1 MSSKKV
7 EDAVEATADAVV
19 EQAAADA
26 VQRIYIGPNVAV
38 AGLSQFATFIGEL
51 PGHITEAINELPELA
66 GLIVPVEG
74 FGKIHTKLQDRTSSE
89 YAFFRRVQEH
99 YAQKRGGN

>member
-1 MSSKKV
+1 MTKKV
-7 EDAVEATADAVV
+7 EDAVEAAV

-66 GLIVPVEG
+66 GLIVPVDG
-74 FGKIHTKLQDRTSSE
+74 FGKVHARLQDRTSSE
-89 YAFFRRVQEH
+89 YAFCRRVLEH

>member
-1 MSSKKV
+1 MKSKV
-7 EDAVEATADAVV
+7 EDAVEPAA
-19 EQAAADA
+19 EQVAEDT
-26 VQRIYIGPNVAV
+26 VQRIYIGPTVAV

-74 FGKIHTKLQDRTSSE
+74 FGKVHARLQDRTSSE
-89 YAFFRRVQEH
+89 YAFCRRVLEH

>member
-1 MSSKKV
+1 MTKKV
-7 EDAVEATADAVV
+7 EDAVEAAV

-74 FGKIHTKLQDRTSSE
+74 FGKVHARLQDRTSSE
-89 YAFFRRVQEH
+89 YAFCRRVQEH